1 METKHKPRT
10 TEKPFCWQEKKALRL
25 IRTMYTSTKRTRTA
39 LTIYLALTELASNSG
54 KNDKFMAY
62 RSQIAELSA
71 TSPSTVD
78 RYIVDFVQIGL
89 LSKRNRRK
97 KLINLSNCWYLNTSP
112 SIQDSNDTSDNN
124 YDERSNNNND
134 DLIEES
140 NKEQSYKNTSVA
152 SKNYD

>member
-10 TEKPFCWQEKKALRL
+10 LDKPFCWQEKSSLRL
-25 IRTMYTSTKRTRTA
+25 IRKMYTNVKRTRTA
-39 LTIYLALTELASNSG
+39 LVIYLALTEMASNSG
-54 KNDKFMAY
+54 KNDRFMAY

-71 TSPSTVD
+71 TSPSTID
-78 RYIVDFVQIGL
+78 RYIDDFVQIGL

-112 SIQDSNDTSDNN
+112 SIHNTDDTSGKDTDERFSNDS
-124 YDERSNNNND
+124 D
-134 DLIEES
+134 DLIEQS